1 MDGILVAADVGF
13 GNAKGVA
20 GGKVVVLPSVVAV
33 PAGDLGLAGIGM
45 KTARRATRVTFDRG
59 DFFVG
64 PAARSW
70 GRVVENL
77 DFSRLASP
85 EAEAIFYAL
94 MANLV
99 PDGSEA
105 RLVLGLPVPLLRD
118 EAVAR
123 PLLEALR
130 SRLMREHRV
139 QVNGRPFSFSIV
151 GVRAAAQ
158 PVGAWADWALD
169 EGGGWAHRAA
179 RTALAAILDIGFNT
193 LDLYGVRGGR
203 LEPRLVGGDKVGVRR
218 LLDLAAS
225 GEPYHEAEEQV
236 RLGKTPDSA
245 IATWLSEVLGTA
257 ERVWNGARLDLV
269 LLVGGGAVV
278 LRERADAFRRAFRTE
293 VVIPDDPVAANARGL
308 WKWGQT
314 VRW

>member
-1 MDGILVAADVGF
+1 MTLIALDIGF

-20 GGKVVVLPSVVAV
+20 DGKIAIFPSLVAA

-59 DFFVG
+59 DFYVG

-85 EAEAIFYAL
+85 EAEALFYAL
-94 MANLV
+94 MAELA
-99 PDGSEA
+99 SEGA
-105 RLVLGLPVPLLRD
+105 EVRLVLGLPVPLLRD

-123 PLLEALR
+123 PLLDALR
-130 SRLMREHRV
+130 ARLVREHRV
-139 QVNGRPFSFSIV
+139 QVNGRPFSFTVSA
-151 GVRAAAQ
+151 VRAAAQ

-169 EGGGWAHRAA
+169 GEGRWAHRAA
-179 RTALAAILDIGFNT
+179 QGALVAVLDIGFNT
-193 LDLYGVRGGR
+193 LDLYGIRGGR

-218 LLDLAAS
+218 LLDLAAP
-225 GEPYHEAEEQV
+225 GEPYHETDE
-236 RLGKTPDSA
+236 RIRSGKVPDSA
-245 IATWLSEVLGTA
+245 LATWLSEVVGTA

-269 LLVGGGAVV
+269 LVVGGGAVL
-278 LRERADAFRRAFRTE
+278 LRGHQEAFRRAFRAE
-293 VVIPDDPVAANARGL
+293 VFIPDEPVAANARGL
-308 WKWGQT
+308 WKWGRT